1 MSKSAFVP
9 PGEFPFSLIT
19 YFDRFLTKLTVLTE
33 YARMQHDAHGG
44 YELGNVAVMLED
56 LQGEG
61 FDFQERIERR
71 EEVRHAQ

>member
-9 PGEFPFSLIT
+9 PDGFPFPCFT

-56 LQGEG
+56 LQDEG
-61 FDFQERIERR
+61 FTIHERMERHA
-71 EEVRHAQ
+71 EVRHAQ